1 MLSVTNNPCVKCV
14 NIKQSLLLH
23 RHIKITPQ
31 MGKEKK
37 LSLKKCALFPFS
49 RYFAVGK
56 E

>member
-14 NIKQSLLLH
+14 NIKSL
-23 RHIKITPQ
+23 HIKITPQ

-37 LSLKKCALFPFS
+37 SSLKKCALFPFS